1 MLFRSNASLLKCL
14 GADASEIFDGLNL
27 ENEEESKEIDVVLR
41 KIKARFVLEKQ
52 TRFRLIHMLQHFVF
66 WQKHVITVHSWMVL
80 FATEL

>member
-1 MLFRSNASLLKCL
+1 M
-14 GADASEIFDGLNL
+14 DASEIFDGLNF

-41 KIKARFVLEKQ
+41 KIKARFFLEKQ

-66 WQKHVITVHSWMVL
+66 LQKHVITVHSWMVL